1 MPSQTWSPIG
11 LDIGGRYVKAA
22 QLSRSP
28 DGWRIEATACFPRVT
43 SEAELDRRQVQQ
55 IHDVLSRQGFRGR
68 SVVLAVPA
76 GTLLTAI
83 LELPPRSSGAPLE
96 QIARAELARMY
107 KCDAQ
112 SIEISCWDL
121 PVPSSADGS
130 TAVMATS
137 CRHADARELL
147 KAFEDT
153 GLGVKAL
160 DVHTCALARA
170 CEPALARQEAFT
182 ALLDIG
188 WSSTQLV
195 ILHQGV
201 IIYEEALAAAG
212 MKTLSLTLARRLKLK
227 ADTVDCLLA
236 EIGLDP
242 DAAGAASRM
251 PFEAVRGAIAAHC
264 REMAKDTQTTFT
276 NAAHQYPGVSIGLVL
291 LVGGGA
297 AIPGLAGQLA
307 AELGVEVRAVAAAD
321 LVDCSPSLREQS
333 ERTELAMA
341 IGLAQFS
348 ES

>member
-83 LELPPRSSGAPLE
+83 LELPPRRSGALLE

-160 DVHTCALARA
+160 DVHTCSASVRTG
-170 CEPALARQEAFT
+170 F
-182 ALLDIG
+182 G
-188 WSSTQLV
+188 
-195 ILHQGV
+195 
-201 IIYEEALAAAG
+201 AAG
-212 MKTLSLTLARRLKLK
+212 
-227 ADTVDCLLA
+227 
-236 EIGLDP
+236 GLHR
-242 DAAGAASRM
+242 AS
-251 PFEAVRGAIAAHC
+251 
-264 REMAKDTQTTFT
+264 
-276 NAAHQYPGVSIGLVL
+276 
-291 LVGGGA
+291 
-297 AIPGLAGQLA
+297 
-307 AELGVEVRAVAAAD
+307 
-321 LVDCSPSLREQS
+321 
-333 ERTELAMA
+333 
-341 IGLAQFS
+341 
-348 ES
+348 